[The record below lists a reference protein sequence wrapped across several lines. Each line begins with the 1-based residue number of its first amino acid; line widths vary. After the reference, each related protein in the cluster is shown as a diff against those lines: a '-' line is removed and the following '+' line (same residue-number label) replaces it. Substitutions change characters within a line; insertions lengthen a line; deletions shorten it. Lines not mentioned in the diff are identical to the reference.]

1 MNLAT
6 KLTLSRIVAI
16 PVIIVLF
23 YVEFYL
29 HYLAAAILFVICA
42 VTDIVDGKVAR
53 KRGEVT
59 DLGKL
64 LDPIADKVLACTLLI
79 MLSANGD
86 AMMMYNPP
94 LGVICT
100 SLIVARE
107 VLIGALRMVAAHKGV
122 ILAADKF
129 GKIKTAL
136 INASIPIMLIAE
148 FHLSIKIIGN
158 VLFVAGFVFAMISG
172 INYIVKNRSLLIGAT
187 EERKDA

>member
-1 MNLAT
+1 MNLPT
-6 KLTLSRIVAI
+6 KITLGRIIAI
-16 PVIIVLF
+16 PVIVALF
-23 YVEFYL
+23 YVNFPY
-29 HYLAAAILFVICA
+29 HYVVAAGVYALAATSDFL
-42 VTDIVDGKVAR
+42 DGWLAR
-53 KRGEVT
+53 KRNEITV
-59 DLGKL
+59 LGKL

-94 LGVICT
+94 VGVICT
-100 SLIVARE
+100 SLIVGRE

-158 VLFVAGFVFAMISG
+158 VLFVAGFIFAMISG
-172 INYIVKNRSLLIGAT
+172 INYLVKNRSLLCERK
-187 EERKDA
+187 EEREDA